1 MVQFIAPN
9 VSVEELTRTNF
20 IKRFLRE
27 TGLGDYGTATGGS
40 TSTIVDTGR
49 LKSSQYADKDW
60 EGGWARVSKDA
71 GGAQAA
77 PEGEISPI
85 TTYAPSTGTITVNPN
100 FTQAPV
106 STDEYELWKFPT
118 PQLVLDFLDQ
128 ILKNDVWLPCW
139 SPLSELPDFDMEDSG
154 TSNWTTNN
162 ATISKVS
169 GVTALSGRRH
179 LNVILTNT
187 GGYVRTGNIAVA
199 PGDPYYTSVLCRPNV
214 DSIYTLQIFDVTN
227 STGITTK
234 THSNLYTGRIWV
246 TWNAPATCEE
256 VQVRLVGNVNND
268 DADWDDLVFYA
279 QNEPSIA
286 LPNWVKSK
294 NQLIKVYKLSVGEVV
309 DNIQPPVLRGHGF
322 QDYII
327 ADTAFGSG
335 QLRLT
340 MKQRTSVPDS
350 LYIFGIRN
358 EIAYTD
364 DTLDVK
370 LVDEN
375 LLMALLATKVF
386 EHLSQLP
393 RTGVLDTAWIT
404 KRAEHWKNQAD
415 IESRV
420 QMSRLADIDQGQA
433 EMQFF
438 IDNDLTY
445 GNGRG
450 AHVSS

>member
-27 TGLGDYGTATGGS
+27 TGLGDYGIATGGS

-49 LKSSQYADKDW
+49 LKSTQYADKDW
-60 EGGWARVSKDA
+60 EGGWARISKDA

-154 TSNWTTNN
+154 LDDWTDSGSTS
-162 ATISKVS
+162 SKVA

-179 LNVILTNT
+179 LNIAYTADGDFT
-187 GGYVRTGNIAVA
+187 RTASIAVA
-199 PGDPYYTSVLCRPNV
+199 PGDPYYTSVLCRPNS
-214 DSIYTLQIFDVTN
+214 DGTFTLQIFDVTN
-227 STGITTK
+227 SAVIDSQ
-234 THSNLYTGRIWV
+234 THTARYTGRIWL
-246 TWNAPATCEE
+246 TWNAPATCEL
-256 VQVRLVGNVNND
+256 VQVRLVGSANSIN
-268 DADWDDLVFYA
+268 ADWDDLVFYA

-294 NQLIKVYKLSVGEVV
+294 NQLRKVYRLSVGEVV
-309 DNIQPPVLRGHGF
+309 DNVQPPVLRGRGF

-327 ADTAFGSG
+327 ADNAFGTG
-335 QLRLT
+335 QLRIT
-340 MKQRTSVPDS
+340 MKERTAVPDS
-350 LYIFGIRN
+350 LYILGLRN

-364 DTLDVK
+364 DTSDVK

-375 LLMALLATKVF
+375 YLMALLATKVF
-386 EHLSQLP
+386 EHLGQLP

-404 KRAEHWKNQAD
+404 DRARFWKTKAD

-420 QMSRLADIDQGQA
+420 QMSRLEDIDQGQA
-433 EMQFF
+433 EMQGF
-438 IDNDLTY
+438 IDSNLTY
-445 GNGRG
+445 AR
-450 AHVSS
+450 V